1 MKYLF
6 FSIFARKD
14 REIMIFELTEEQ
26 QMIRDAARDFAQQ
39 ELKPGVI
46 ERDEQQQFPA
56 EQVKKLGELGFLGMM
71 VDPKYN
77 GAGLDAV
84 SYVLVM
90 EELSKIDA
98 STSVVVSVNN
108 SLVCYGLES
117 FGTEEQKEKYL
128 KPLAAGTQIGAFC
141 LSEPEAGSDATSQRT
156 TAEDR
161 GDHYLLNGTK
171 NWITN
176 GSTAST
182 YIVIAQTDREKGH
195 RGINALIVEKGME
208 GFTVGPK
215 ENKMGIR
222 GSDTHSLLFDNV
234 KVPKEN
240 RIGDD
245 GFGFKFAMKVL
256 EGGRIGIASQALGI
270 ASGAFELA
278 RDYAKERQAF
288 GKPIAD
294 HQAIQF
300 KLADMATQ
308 IEAARLLCLKAAWLK
323 DNAKPYARA
332 AAMAKL
338 FASEV
343 AMKTTVEAVQIHGG
357 YGYVK
362 EYHVERL
369 MRDAKITQIYEG
381 TSEIQRVVISRDL
394 LRDGK

>member
-1 MKYLF
+1 
-6 FSIFARKD
+6 
-14 REIMIFELTEEQ
+14 MIFELTEEQ
-26 QMIRDAARDFAQQ
+26 QMIRQAARDFAQQ

-46 ERDEQQQFPA
+46 ERDELQQFPA
-56 EQVKKLGELGFLGMM
+56 EQIKKLGELGFLGMM
-71 VDPKYN
+71 VDPAY
-77 GAGLDAV
+77 GGSGLDAI

-98 STSVVVSVNN
+98 SCSVVVSVNN
-108 SLVCYGLES
+108 SLVCYGLEQ
-117 FGTEEQKEKYL
+117 FGSEMQKEKYL
-128 KPLAAGTQIGAFC
+128 TPLASGEVIGAFC

-156 TAEDR
+156 TAVDM

-171 NWITN
+171 NWITSGN
-176 GSTAST
+176 SAST
-182 YIVIAQTDREKGH
+182 FIVIAQTDPAKGH

-222 GSDTHSLLFDNV
+222 GSDTHSLMFTDV

-240 RIGDD
+240 RIGED
-245 GFGFKFAMKVL
+245 GFGFKFAMKTL

-270 ASGAFELA
+270 AAGAYELA
-278 RDYAKERQAF
+278 VAYAKERQAF

-300 KLADMATQ
+300 KLADMATE

-323 DNAKPYARA
+323 DQGKPYAQA

-381 TSEIQRVVISRDL
+381 TSEIQRIVIAREVL
-394 LRDGK
+394 K